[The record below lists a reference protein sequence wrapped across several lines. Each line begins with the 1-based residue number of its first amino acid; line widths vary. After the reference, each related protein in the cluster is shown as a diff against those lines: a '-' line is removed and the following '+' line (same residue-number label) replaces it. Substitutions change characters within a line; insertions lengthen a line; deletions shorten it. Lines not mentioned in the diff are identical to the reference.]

1 MQIFQRHFLKQ
12 LLGIHYSGEKSEV
25 RETFELLGPI
35 GGSLIELWSFLL
47 SSHIDLL
54 LKQLV

>member
-1 MQIFQRHFLKQ
+1 MQIFQHHVLKQ
-12 LLGIHYSGEKSEV
+12 LLGIDCSGEKSEV
-25 RETFELLGPI
+25 RGTFELLGPI

>member
-1 MQIFQRHFLKQ
+1 MQIFQQRFRNR
-12 LLGIHYSGEKSEV
+12 LLGIGWCGEKSEV

-35 GGSLIELWSFLL
+35 GGFLIELWSFLL
-47 SSHIDLL
+47 SSHIDLP